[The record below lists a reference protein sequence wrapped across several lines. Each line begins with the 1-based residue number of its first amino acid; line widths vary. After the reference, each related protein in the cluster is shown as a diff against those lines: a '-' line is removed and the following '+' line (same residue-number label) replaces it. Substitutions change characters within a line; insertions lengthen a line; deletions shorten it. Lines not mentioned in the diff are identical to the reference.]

1 MTAFDPPK
9 NVHIDPFRAMAVL
22 DAAQARERA
31 GLATY
36 HFEVGQPGSLAPP
49 SARAAVAQALAQDRM
64 GYSASL
70 GRPELREALAQYYE
84 TRYGVTVDPGQIVV
98 TTGASGGI
106 QLSLLACFDKG
117 ARIGLTAP
125 GYPAYRNMIQGLGFQ
140 PVLIEVGPQSNFQP
154 TPQLL
159 AGCGP
164 LDGLIIA
171 SPSNPTGTML
181 SPSEFE
187 AIYQWS
193 ETSGVRLLSDEI
205 YHGLTW
211 GQPESTAAGRPG
223 SHAIVLNSFSKYFSM
238 TGWRVGWMVA
248 PQDVLEMIER
258 LSQNL
263 FICAPTVSQ
272 VAAQGALQDLD
283 YLDEIVDGYRQRE
296 QLVAQFARQWGL
308 ATQAATDGAFYAYW
322 NVSKYADSS
331 TAFARR
337 ALDEAGA
344 ALVPGVDF
352 DPINGEQFV
361 RLSFAGAQ
369 DEVEAGLDAL
379 ARWLQK

>member
-140 PVLIEVGPQSNFQP
+140 PVLIEVGGLWSAGWPYHRQPQQSDRHHAVAKRVRGDLSVERDQRRS
-154 TPQLL
+154 TAERRDLSWTYL
-159 AGCGP
+159 GAAREHSCGP
-164 LDGLIIA
+164 
-171 SPSNPTGTML
+171 T
-181 SPSEFE
+181 
-187 AIYQWS
+187 
-193 ETSGVRLLSDEI
+193 R
-205 YHGLTW
+205 
-211 GQPESTAAGRPG
+211 QPRNRA
-223 SHAIVLNSFSKYFSM
+223 
-238 TGWRVGWMVA
+238 
-248 PQDVLEMIER
+248 
-258 LSQNL
+258 
-263 FICAPTVSQ
+263 
-272 VAAQGALQDLD
+272 
-283 YLDEIVDGYRQRE
+283 E
-296 QLVAQFARQWGL
+296 QL
-308 ATQAATDGAFYAYW
+308 
-322 NVSKYADSS
+322 
-331 TAFARR
+331 
-337 ALDEAGA
+337 
-344 ALVPGVDF
+344 
-352 DPINGEQFV
+352 
-361 RLSFAGAQ
+361 
-369 DEVEAGLDAL
+369 
-379 ARWLQK
+379 

>member
-1 MTAFDPPK
+1 
-9 NVHIDPFRAMAVL
+9 
-22 DAAQARERA
+22 
-31 GLATY
+31 
-36 HFEVGQPGSLAPP
+36 
-49 SARAAVAQALAQDRM
+49 
-64 GYSASL
+64 
-70 GRPELREALAQYYE
+70 
-84 TRYGVTVDPGQIVV
+84 
-98 TTGASGGI
+98 
-106 QLSLLACFDKG
+106 
-117 ARIGLTAP
+117 
-125 GYPAYRNMIQGLGFQ
+125 
-140 PVLIEVGPQSNFQP
+140 
-154 TPQLL
+154 
-159 AGCGP
+159 
-164 LDGLIIA
+164 
-171 SPSNPTGTML
+171 
-181 SPSEFE
+181 
-187 AIYQWS
+187 
-193 ETSGVRLLSDEI
+193 
-205 YHGLTW
+205 
-211 GQPESTAAGRPG
+211 
-223 SHAIVLNSFSKYFSM
+223 M

-272 VAAQGALQDLD
+272 IAAQGALQDLD

-296 QLVAQFARQWGL
+296 QLVAQFARRWGL

-322 NVSKYADSS
+322 NTSKYADSS
-331 TAFARR
+331 TVFARR